1 MKIHTSNRK
10 KVEEILNNT
19 IISGPFWDYTL
30 KYKLDETYNNYNDL
44 VDDDYFNM
52 PEFKWS
58 NGSNKFFIYSR
69 CNLIIFDES
78 HAKIRKLIIDNPAN
92 NCKKLSEM

>member
-30 KYKLDETYNNYNDL
+30 KYKLDETYSNYSDL
-44 VDDDYFNM
+44 VDDDV
-52 PEFKWS
+52 
-58 NGSNKFFIYSR
+58 
-69 CNLIIFDES
+69 D
-78 HAKIRKLIIDNPAN
+78 D
-92 NCKKLSEM
+92 LSEVEKQELGISDNDRREDYYPIDDEDEGK